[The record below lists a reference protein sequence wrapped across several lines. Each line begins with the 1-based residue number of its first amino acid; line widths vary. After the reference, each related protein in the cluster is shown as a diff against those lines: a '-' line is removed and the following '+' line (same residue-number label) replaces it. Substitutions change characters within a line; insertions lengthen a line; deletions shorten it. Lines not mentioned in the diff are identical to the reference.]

1 MKVETKISFYL
12 ANSTIRIFK
21 STIRFMEEPK
31 YIRFR
36 VSEDRRSMILEPYH
50 KKTFTSFKIPK
61 NLFEYGGSMQ
71 VHSKAF
77 CDLLAAQLNWDT
89 DCSYR
94 IVGGLIHKPK
104 KMAIFD
110 LTSAEVIRQD

>member
-1 MKVETKISFYL
+1 MKIETKISFYL
-12 ANSTIRIFK
+12 ASSTIRIFK

-36 VSEDRRSMILEPYH
+36 VSEDRTSMILEPYH

-61 NLFEYGGSMQ
+61 NLFDSGGSMQ

-77 CDLLAAQLNWDT
+77 CYLLASQLKWDISN
-89 DCSYR
+89 SYR
-94 IVGGLIHKPK
+94 IVGGLLSKPK

-110 LTSAEVIRQD
+110 LTSAEVISQN